1 MASAA
6 VPESLDPE
14 SSLML
19 NHPSKLSEVPVASMA
34 AICLLEIVM
43 LFVSLCFASLFFSL
57 CSYLQI
63 RVLQRPLYAFV
74 EWSGWFLFALNITRY
89 LFCGAYAMVC
99 KYQYQIPLFSMG
111 ICDFTPFRSGVQSL
125 SFEAVVLACK
135 YLIML

>member
-63 RVLQRPLYAFV
+63 RVLQRLLYAFV

-89 LFCGAYAMVC
+89 LFCGAYAIDR
-99 KYQYQIPLFSMG
+99 KS
-111 ICDFTPFRSGVQSL
+111 
-125 SFEAVVLACK
+125 VV
-135 YLIML
+135 